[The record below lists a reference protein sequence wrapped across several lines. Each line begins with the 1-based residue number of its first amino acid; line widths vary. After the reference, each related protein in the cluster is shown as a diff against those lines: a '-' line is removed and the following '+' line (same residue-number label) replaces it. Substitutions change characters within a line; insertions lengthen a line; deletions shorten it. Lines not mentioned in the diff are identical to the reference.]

1 MRAGFAEQEM
11 QLSEL
16 EMSAG
21 DGDAAAARGLV
32 RMEGEPAGPVQ
43 HSCAKSFP
51 LQVQGLHEE

>member
-21 DGDAAAARGLV
+21 DGDAARGLV
-32 RMEGEPAGPVQ
+32 PMEGEPVGPVQ
-43 HSCAKSFP
+43 HSCAKSLP
-51 LQVQGLHEE
+51 LQAQGLHEE